1 MEEVSTEKLM
11 SDLRTVVADAEA
23 LLKAT
28 AGQAGERVAE
38 VRARAEESVRAAR
51 ASLEAAGA
59 EMAERAREG
68 ARAADDYVHDNPWTA
83 IGIGAGFGFLIG
95 YLLGRR

>member
-1 MEEVSTEKLM
+1 MDEVNTEKLM
-11 SDLRTVVADAEA
+11 SDLRVVIADAEA

-51 ASLEAAGA
+51 ASLEEAGA
-59 EMAERAREG
+59 EMAERAR
-68 ARAADDYVHDNPWTA
+68 ASAQAADQYVHDNPWA
-83 IGIGAGFGFLIG
+83 AVGIGAGVGFLIG